1 MKIKTLHRFCEFLD
15 KNLLTFGNDESIIL
29 SLTVEKE
36 KNRCGAY
43 K

>member
-1 MKIKTLHRFCEFLD
+1 MALHFLKIIVI
-15 KNLLTFGNDESIIL
+15 NLNISVLCYTIL

-36 KNRCGAY
+36 KNRCDAY